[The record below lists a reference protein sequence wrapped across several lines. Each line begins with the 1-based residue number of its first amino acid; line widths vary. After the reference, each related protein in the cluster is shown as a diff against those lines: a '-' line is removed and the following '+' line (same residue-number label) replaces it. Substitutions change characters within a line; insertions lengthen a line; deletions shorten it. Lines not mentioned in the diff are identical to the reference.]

1 MSTID
6 WTSVVSHENEQQ
18 SRKGIDL
25 VANATDTA
33 AMSNPAF
40 GKFWDSQ
47 DWNTHQQ
54 FSQFT
59 LVLAL
64 LSK

>member
-1 MSTID
+1 MS
-6 WTSVVSHENEQQ
+6 SQVA
-18 SRKGIDL
+18 KGIDL
-25 VANATDTA
+25 VANATDTV
-33 AMSNPAF
+33 AMSNPGF

>member
-1 MSTID
+1 MS
-6 WTSVVSHENEQQ
+6 SKVA
-18 SRKGIDL
+18 KGIDL
-25 VANATDTA
+25 VANATDTDTV
-33 AMSNPAF
+33 AMSNPGF